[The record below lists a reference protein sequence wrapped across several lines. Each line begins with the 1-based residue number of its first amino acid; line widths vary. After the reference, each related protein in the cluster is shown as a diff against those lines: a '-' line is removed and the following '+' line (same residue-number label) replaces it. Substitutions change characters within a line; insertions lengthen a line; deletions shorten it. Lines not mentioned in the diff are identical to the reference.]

1 VDRMLVVVFD
11 NEAKAIEGRNALLQ
25 LDNQGTILVYAWA
38 VIVKN
43 ADQTSMVK
51 QSDNPGPRGTLI
63 VSCLSWKW
71 RKRSSV
77 KITER
82 TYEEGTEAILQTYP
96 YNDLIAK
103 ALSINLHASLYAL
116 RGI

>member
-43 ADQTSMVK
+43 ADQTSMVIETK
-51 QSDNPGPRGTLI
+51 
-63 VSCLSWKW
+63 
-71 RKRSSV
+71 
-77 KITER
+77 
-82 TYEEGTEAILQTYP
+82 
-96 YNDLIAK
+96 
-103 ALSINLHASLYAL
+103 
-116 RGI
+116 